1 MALTPLSSI
10 CNQIGGV
17 TVAMYTATTILG
29 ALEGLVLGYA
39 ARPAWQPKPAESDAL
54 PPIRIEPSAV
64 GWDAMSRVS
73 VINSGYVYALP
84 ALIVSYA
91 NPLILLPWH
100 SFFGQL
106 ESFFGPLNT
115 PKQYIK

>member
-1 MALTPLSSI
+1 MPSY

-64 GWDAMSRVS
+64 TWDAMSRVS
-73 VINSGYVYALP
+73 VVNSGHEYARVDIVLRP
-84 ALIVSYA
+84 LKQTAPLLFVFKQLINLVWF
-91 NPLILLPWH
+91 P
-100 SFFGQL
+100 
-106 ESFFGPLNT
+106 
-115 PKQYIK
+115 